1 MGWLWVGDGDRAKW
15 TMGKSERAPEPPLAA
30 SEPPCPPGT
39 PKLPRHKAPCCQ
51 SVAIRSVSIRS
62 VKHFTLPD
70 VVISISPP
78 RQGSRLDPVISV
90 ATLVDEEFAF
100 MNTYGGKPSLQLA
113 ARPLLYD
120 YDRGEP
126 VMSIEAALCLPIGSQ
141 IDLGDVTGAG

>member
-62 VKHFTLPD
+62 VKHFTRCPT
-70 VVISISPP
+70 
-78 RQGSRLDPVISV
+78 RRNLD
-90 ATLVDEEFAF
+90 
-100 MNTYGGKPSLQLA
+100 LA
-113 ARPLLYD
+113 ATAGITARPGDLCRHPGR
-120 YDRGEP
+120 RGIRVHEYVCRQAIP
-126 VMSIEAALCLPIGSQ
+126 SARSPDPLV
-141 IDLGDVTGAG
+141 